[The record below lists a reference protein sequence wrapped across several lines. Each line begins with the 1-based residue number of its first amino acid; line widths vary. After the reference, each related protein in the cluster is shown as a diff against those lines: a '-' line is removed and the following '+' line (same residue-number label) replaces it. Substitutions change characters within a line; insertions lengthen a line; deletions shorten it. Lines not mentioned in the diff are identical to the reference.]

1 MQLPQDALEER
12 LHTNR
17 HINVY
22 SMNKM
27 TGCTQAHFRLDRAGT
42 SHQGPSTTNANK
54 KVQAQ
59 PMQKKI
65 TITK

>member
-1 MQLPQDALEER
+1 
-12 LHTNR
+12 
-17 HINVY
+17 
-22 SMNKM
+22 MNKM